1 MLQRPSI
8 GSSVMLTRRT
18 NLDLG
23 LQLTMQPTKKIVSTA
38 TTTHLYLVAL
48 MSLCVCVCV
57 CVCACVR
64 VCVCVCVCA
73 CVCVCVRAR
82 VCVCVRVCVWRKGR
96 GRYHRSA
103 FKWGRGYVQATYHR
117 KHFAF
122 LFSFAGSPLND
133 SKSSLSRGSSTPPFP
148 RYSADRVT
156 FSSLECAVEKVCST
170 SNGVVSF
177 SSPLAFSLYCRLE
190 ASLAR
195 KLGRLSSDKAASSTS
210 ALYTWSKRRL
220 RHISESE
227 KIFSSLCSS
236 FAGLRWLR
244 RRLLR

>member
-1 MLQRPSI
+1 MLQRPSV

-18 NLDLG
+18 SLD
-23 LQLTMQPTKKIVSTA
+23 LQLTMQPTKKIVSIA

-48 MSLCVCVCV
+48 MSLCVCVR
-57 CVCACVR
+57 VCAC
-64 VCVCVCVCA
+64 
-73 CVCVCVRAR
+73 
-82 VCVCVRVCVWRKGR
+82 VCVCVRVCVWREGR

-133 SKSSLSRGSSTPPFP
+133 SKSSLSRGSSTPLFP
-148 RYSADRVT
+148 RYSADRVA

-190 ASLAR
+190 ACFAR
-195 KLGRLSSDKAASSTS
+195 TLGRLSSDKAASSTS
-210 ALYTWSKRRL
+210 ALYTWSKCRL

-227 KIFSSLCSS
+227 KVFSSLCSS
-236 FAGLRWLR
+236 FARLRWLR
-244 RRLLR
+244 RHLLR